1 MYMNVIK
8 YIFIFLVTGVSAQT
22 PTSLTVQ
29 KDLRVQGKTVLGGV
43 SKIQDLTIYADT
55 IRMSGLDG
63 TGTFLTI
70 DGSGDVIK
78 GTVGAA
84 GVTGLNHYQPLFG
97 SSTGTID
104 QDPLWY
110 YDKVNHYM
118 VVGDPT
124 GSAPVPGGEINVTSG
139 TNISNMTAS
148 ASGASIG
155 VSSGLGQTYMDG
167 LYYRFTDLDGDAFA
181 LGRATYSVD
190 EVLLF
195 PAAKGTV
202 NKTLYVSG
210 VSGDDVTLS
219 WGDFTT
225 GTVTSI
231 ATTSPITGGTITGT
245 GTIGINNAAA
255 DGSTKGAASFTAND
269 FDASS
274 GNISI
279 DYANGQA
286 ATSSQDGFLQSS
298 DWSTFNKK
306 TGLVQAPTELTAQ
319 TASITTSN
327 VAYATPA
334 SDGYYRVTITA
345 AVTTAAATSMDLAVQ
360 LRYTEATDNVIKSF
374 PTANVNNYNRT
385 QTNTTGAVVS
395 ISAVCHVKASTD
407 IKYYTTFSPVGGSP
421 KYNLHVT
428 IEKLDY

>member
-84 GVTGLNHYQPLFG
+84 SVTGLSDMQVLYG
-97 SSTGTID
+97 SHTGTID
-104 QDPLWY
+104 QDADFIYNDADNELDIVDNSGAHLAWY
-110 YDKVNHYM
+110 RVVSESNFGSLYDNHLQ
-118 VVGDPT
+118 
-124 GSAPVPGGEINVTSG
+124 ISG
-139 TNISNMTAS
+139 TKTFYAYEDRLEFEDVTKTLTLNV
-148 ASGASIG
+148 ASGG
-155 VSSGLGQTYMDG
+155 SSHTLTFPNAQGGANTFLKNDG
-167 LYYRFTDLDGDAFA
+167 
-181 LGRATYSVD
+181 
-190 EVLLF
+190 
-195 PAAKGTV
+195 
-202 NKTLYVSG
+202 SG
-210 VSGDDVTLS
+210 NLS
-219 WGDFTT
+219 WSAT

-231 ATTSPITGGTITGT
+231 ATTSPITGGPITGT

-327 VAYATPA
+327 VAYTTPA

-374 PTANVNNYNRT
+374 PTSNVNNYNRT